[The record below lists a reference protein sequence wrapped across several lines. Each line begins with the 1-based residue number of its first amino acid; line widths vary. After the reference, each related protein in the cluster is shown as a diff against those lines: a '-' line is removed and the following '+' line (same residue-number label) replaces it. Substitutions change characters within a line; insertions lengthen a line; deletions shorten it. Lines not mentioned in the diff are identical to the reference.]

1 MKRFLLTGV
10 AFAAVAAGSARAADL
25 PAAVPAYQPPPVV
38 VAFNWTGCYVGGQ
51 IGGQWGSWTAGVE
64 YPGVSATRAFDGTSS
79 FIGGAQVGCNYQP
92 IGSAFVVG
100 IESDVIGAKNKF
112 SGEVFRFG
120 AGPDHFDATGEIGT
134 QGSVRLRLGAAW
146 DRLLVYAAAGLTRAQ
161 VNASH
166 AVVRDGVGATIFT
179 LESNRN
185 GWNIGFGFD
194 YAFAGGW
201 NAGLEYRYTN
211 YGSYD
216 YAIPAGAFPAGFFAH
231 TASADNISTNDVRLR
246 LNYLFGGPV
255 RR

>member
-120 AGPDHFDATGEIGT
+120 AGPTISMRPARSARRAACACALVRPGIGCWST
-134 QGSVRLRLGAAW
+134 LRL
-146 DRLLVYAAAGLTRAQ
+146 V
-161 VNASH
+161 
-166 AVVRDGVGATIFT
+166 
-179 LESNRN
+179 
-185 GWNIGFGFD
+185 
-194 YAFAGGW
+194 
-201 NAGLEYRYTN
+201 
-211 YGSYD
+211 
-216 YAIPAGAFPAGFFAH
+216 
-231 TASADNISTNDVRLR
+231 
-246 LNYLFGGPV
+246 
-255 RR
+255 